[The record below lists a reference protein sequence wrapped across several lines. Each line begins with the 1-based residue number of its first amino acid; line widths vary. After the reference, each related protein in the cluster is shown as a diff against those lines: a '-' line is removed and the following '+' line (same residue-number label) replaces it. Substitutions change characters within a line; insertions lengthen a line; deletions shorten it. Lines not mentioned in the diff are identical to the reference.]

1 MRPLVLPLTVCD
13 VVIQAVSMCK
23 FVVRQGKFAQMEC
36 WLDNV
41 DEQKSKHVPQKNQKS
56 DV

>member
-23 FVVRQGKFAQMEC
+23 LWVDRERFAQMEC
-36 WLDNV
+36 WLENV
-41 DEQKSKHVPQKNQKS
+41 DEQKSKDFSKKIKK
-56 DV
+56 